1 MIKKQTRIAK
11 QLNCE
16 YISSVLSKSM
26 KVRAYMRD
34 AKTSLIVIILK
45 TKQEKT

>member
-1 MIKKQTRIAK
+1 MYDKKQTRIAK

-26 KVRAYMRD
+26 KVRAMQQCEQNKKMVLE
-34 AKTSLIVIILK
+34 AK
-45 TKQEKT
+45 